1 MKKQNSRKVRI
12 ALCQINTL
20 VGDINGN
27 RDKILANLEKC
38 REEGCDLVA
47 FPELALTGY
56 PPEDLLLKSGFIDD
70 NLRALKEIAAKC
82 EKITAVIGF
91 VDRRGNELFNSAAI
105 VHNKKVV
112 AVYNKNCLP
121 NYGVFDEKRYFSA
134 GKETKIIKLD
144 GFSFGVTICED
155 IWDKKGPA
163 QKLSASG
170 VDLVLAINASPYF
183 VEKWEEREK
192 TAKDTIKNKKT
203 YFAYLNLVGG
213 QDEIVFDGHSFI
225 LDPKGNV
232 VSRGRQFEEDV
243 LFFDIE
249 TLGRT
254 LKRNKGISL
263 VPVKSSNFPL
273 KTNIK
278 VSNPKPLAKTAE
290 IYKALWLGLRD
301 YVIKNG
307 FKKVILGLSG
317 GIDSALVA
325 AISKD
330 ALGSENVKALFMPS
344 HYTAQQSRTDA
355 FEVAKN
361 LGIECTEIPITDL
374 FAQFL
379 KDLESSFSGT
389 QANIAE
395 ENLQARIR
403 GNLLMALSNKFGYLV
418 LATGNKSEVS
428 TGYSTLYG
436 DMCGGLSV
444 IKDVPKTLVYELVKY
459 RNSVEKVIPESI
471 INRPPTAE
479 LKPDQKDQD
488 TLPPY
493 DVLDRI
499 IEGYVENDM
508 SAEEIV
514 RAIHELPL
522 HESPILV
529 DKTISM
535 IDKNE
540 YKRRQSA
547 PGIKITPKSFG
558 KDRRMPIT
566 NGY

>member
-1 MKKQNSRKVRI
+1 MKELNRKKLRV
-12 ALCQINTL
+12 ALCQVNTL
-20 VGDINGN
+20 VGGIEAN
-27 RDKILANLEKC
+27 RDKILECLEKC

-56 PPEDLLLKSGFIDD
+56 PPEDLLLKSDFIGD
-70 NLRALKEIAAKC
+70 NLKALKEIVSKC
-82 EKITAVIGF
+82 EKITVVIGF
-91 VDRRGNELFNSAAI
+91 ADRRGDELFNSAAI

-112 AVYNKNCLP
+112 AVYDKNCLP

-134 GKETKIIKLD
+134 GKETKIIRLD
-144 GFSFGVTICED
+144 GFSFGVAICED
-155 IWDKKGPA
+155 IWDKKGTA
-163 QKLSASG
+163 QKLSAAG
-170 VDLVLAINASPYF
+170 VDLILAINASPYF
-183 VEKWEEREK
+183 AGKWGQRQE
-192 TAKDTIKNKKT
+192 TAKDTIKTKKN

-232 VSRGRQFEEDV
+232 VSGGKQFEEDI

-249 TLGRT
+249 ALGRP
-254 LKRNKGISL
+254 LKRKKGIKI
-263 VPVKSSNFPL
+263 VPVKGSNYSL

-278 VSNPKPLAKTAE
+278 ASNPKPLPKAAE

-301 YVIKNG
+301 YVVKNG

-330 ALGSENVKALFMPS
+330 ALGSDNVKALFMPS
-344 HYTAQQSRTDA
+344 QYTAQQSREDA

-361 LGIECTEIPITDL
+361 LGIECLELPISDI
-374 FAQFL
+374 FSQFM
-379 KDLESSFSGT
+379 KSLEGPFSGT

-403 GNLLMALSNKFGYLV
+403 GNLLMAFSNKFGYLV

-444 IKDVPKTLVYELVKY
+444 IKDVPKTLVYELVSY
-459 RNSVEKVIPESI
+459 RNSVGKVIPESI

-499 IEGYVENDM
+499 IEGYVEKDM
-508 SAEEIV
+508 GIEEIV
-514 RAIHELPL
+514 RADGRLPQPVVK
-522 HESPILV
+522 H
-529 DKTISM
+529 TISM
-535 IDKNE
+535 IDRNE

-547 PGIKITPKSFG
+547 PGIKITPKAFG